1 MKEMLNTVLSFAAA
15 AKPAGGAA
23 AGEVIGA
30 TTAALVLTGVVLT
43 LGIAHRAGRTQLLK
57 RAAEQAARVSGGLP
71 TWAALPVGFAT
82 TSLLIAVFGMYWDIS
97 LHIDQGRD
105 PGPLA
110 NPAHYFILAGLF
122 GIFVA
127 GFLAIVLPEPGE
139 KPSRSAVRIA
149 DGWYAPVGGVVL
161 MACASFALLGFPLDD
176 VWHRLFGQD
185 VTLWGPTHMMM
196 IGGAGLSLL
205 GHATLLAEAGRT
217 ARPQGL
223 KVRGL
228 WSFVH
233 RTRYA
238 GIFGGLLIGLSTF
251 QGEFDFGVPQFQLI
265 FHPLLIAFAA
275 GVALVGA
282 RIYTGRGGAL
292 VAVGY
297 FFAIRGLVSIL
308 VGPVAGEATPHFP
321 LWIAEAA
328 CVELVALWLG
338 TARSYRFGALSGVLI
353 GTVGLAAE
361 WGWSHVWMP
370 IPWPSSMIGEAIVI
384 TPLVAVG
391 GGLVGAF
398 VGTALAAP
406 LRKLPSPAPAIAP
419 AAVGLLILALAVG
432 FGLHK
437 DEQRGVRA
445 SVAVHQT
452 TPPPNRQGNLT
463 VRFDPRSAPK
473 DAKWLNVTAWQGGGL
488 VVKALEKAGPDTW
501 RTPSPVPLH
510 GDWKALIRLHKGSA
524 IDGVPVYLPADPAIP
539 VKGVPARPRFERA
552 VVPDVQILQR
562 ERKKDVSPSLFKIA
576 ALVVLGIALFLV
588 TVIGWALARVAR
600 FASDETPP
608 REQPR
613 AQPARPR
620 PAVTA

>member
-1 MKEMLNTVLSFAAA
+1 
-15 AKPAGGAA
+15 
-23 AGEVIGA
+23 
-30 TTAALVLTGVVLT
+30 
-43 LGIAHRAGRTQLLK
+43 
-57 RAAEQAARVSGGLP
+57 
-71 TWAALPVGFAT
+71 
-82 TSLLIAVFGMYWDIS
+82 MYWDIS

-139 KPSRSAVRIA
+139 KPTRSSVRIA
-149 DGWYAPVGGVVL
+149 PDWYAPVGGVVL

-205 GHATLLAEAGRT
+205 GHATLLAEAGRS
-217 ARPQGL
+217 AREQERR
-223 KVRGL
+223 VRGP
-228 WSFVH
+228 WSFVL

-265 FHPLLIAFAA
+265 FHPILIAFAA

-297 FFAIRGLVSIL
+297 FFAIRGAVTLL

-328 CVELVALWLG
+328 CVELVALWLD
-338 TARSYRFGALSGVLI
+338 TKRPYRFGAVSGLLI

-370 IPWPSSMIGEAIVI
+370 IPWPSSMLGEAIVI
-384 TPLVAVG
+384 TPLVAIG

-419 AAVGLLILALAVG
+419 AVAGLSILAVAVG

-437 DEQRGVRA
+437 DKPKGIRA
-445 SVAVHQT
+445 AVTVDQT
-452 TPPPNRQGNLT
+452 SPPPKRDGNLR
-463 VRFDPRSAPK
+463 VRFRPADAPR
-473 DAKWLNVTAWQGGGL
+473 DAKWLTATAWQGGGL
-488 VVKALEKAGPDTW
+488 VVKRLERSGPDTW
-501 RTPSPVPLH
+501 STPSPVPLH
-510 GDWKALIRLHKGSA
+510 GDWKALIRLHKGSS
-524 IDGVPVYLPADPAIP
+524 IEGVPVYLPSDPAIP
-539 VKGVPARPRFERA
+539 VKGVPARPHFDRA

-576 ALVVLGIALFLV
+576 AFVVLGIAVFLV
-588 TVIGWALARVAR
+588 SVIGWALARVAR
-600 FASDETPP
+600 FASDEAPP
-608 REQPR
+608 PSEERR
-613 AQPARPR
+613 SRPVR
-620 PAVTA
+620 PGAAVTT